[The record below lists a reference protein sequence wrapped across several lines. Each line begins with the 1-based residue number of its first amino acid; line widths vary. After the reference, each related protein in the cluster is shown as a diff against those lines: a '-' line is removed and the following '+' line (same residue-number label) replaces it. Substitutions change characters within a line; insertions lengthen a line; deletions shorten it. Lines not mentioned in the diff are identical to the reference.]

1 MDLVSCLSGSSC
13 GSKSWSLTYR
23 IRHCRRRKP
32 ITWGRCWRRLKKWAI
47 SIRQTS
53 RETRTQSAALSFP
66 WRCSARL
73 SPTHNIVFDGAREK
87 KKKKKKKEGGAGP
100 IKKKHGMERRRF

>member
-47 SIRQTS
+47 SIRTTS
-53 RETRTQSAALSFP
+53 HRNSYTVGRAVVSLEMFSAAKPNMDDDIGFSNRSGP
-66 WRCSARL
+66 PSAGD
-73 SPTHNIVFDGAREK
+73 TFTQEQYDE
-87 KKKKKKKEGGAGP
+87 
-100 IKKKHGMERRRF
+100 ERRKTGP